1 LKEDK
6 FAAMV
11 MHFHGYKPGRI
22 NFKLWKR
29 GMSWKLLTEVSKRS
43 LASTATNTAEAAE
56 YALEKE
62 AESKIAAQGCR
73 CNLPYRGYLTIFE

>member
-1 LKEDK
+1 
-6 FAAMV
+6 MV

-22 NFKLWKR
+22 NFKLWK
-29 GMSWKLLTEVSKRS
+29 EVWVGNYLPKFLNDRW
-43 LASTATNTAEAAE
+43 LPPPQMPAEAAE

-73 CNLPYRGYLTIFE
+73 CNLPYRG